1 MISLNF
7 AAIDIGSNAVRLL
20 ISEIIEKQDT
30 IEFKKKLF
38 IRVPLRLGMNAFVQ
52 QSISDEKIND
62 LLKLMVAFKNLIE
75 VYRPK
80 DLMICATAAMRE
92 ATNGKEIV
100 KAIKAETGLKVEI
113 IEGKKEAE
121 IIYANHV
128 AETLNNNG
136 TYLYIDVGGGS
147 TELTVFSEGRLMG
160 SHSFSIGTIRILFE
174 RDTQERWDEL
184 KNWIK
189 ENVQGKKIIGIG
201 TGGNINKISRL
212 IGKKETKS
220 ISYEEIEN
228 THEYLSSLTI
238 DELIHDV
245 GLNEDRADVIVPA
258 GQIFLTIM
266 KWANIEEIYVP
277 RIGLADGMVH
287 YLYEKHQAGK

>member
-1 MISLNF
+1 LISLNF
-7 AAIDIGSNAVRLL
+7 AAVDIGSNAVRLL
-20 ISEIIEKQDT
+20 ICEIIEKHNT
-30 IEFKKKLF
+30 VEFKKKLF
-38 IRVPLRLGMNAFVQ
+38 VRVPLRLGMNAFVQ
-52 QSISDEKIND
+52 QNISEEKIND
-62 LLKLMVAFKNLIE
+62 LLKLMIAFKNLIE

-92 ATNGKEIV
+92 ASNGMEIV
-100 KAIKAETGLKVEI
+100 KTIKAQTGLKVEI

-128 AETLNNNG
+128 AETLNSNG

-147 TELTVFSEGRLMG
+147 TELTLFSEGKLQG

-174 RDTQERWDEL
+174 RDTPERWDEL

-189 ENVQGKKIIGIG
+189 ANVQGKKIVGIG

-212 IGKKETKS
+212 IGKKESKS
-220 ISYEEIEN
+220 ISYEEIKN
-228 THEYLSSLTI
+228 THDYLNSLTI
-238 DELIHDV
+238 DQLIHDV

-258 GQIFLTIM
+258 GKIFLTIM
-266 KWANIEEIYVP
+266 KWANIDEIYVP

-287 YLYEKHQAGK
+287 YLYEKYQAKT